1 MASASAT
8 SNPSAPS
15 ALKEL
20 VEFNTNTQLPIK
32 LNSSNYPAWHKQIN
46 SLLIARDLVDS
57 VTGETP
63 CPPQTI
69 GAGASASPNP
79 HFFLI
84 DLPRQTPLS
93 CSSWLL

>member
-57 VTGETP
+57 VTDRKVGNN
-63 CPPQTI
+63 I
-69 GAGASASPNP
+69 
-79 HFFLI
+79 L
-84 DLPRQTPLS
+84 DLA
-93 CSSWLL
+93 